1 MPDPSLPLAVTPGK
15 KPLSTDRRRLPRVRR
30 ILRDSRNLL
39 CVLPRL
45 QRDLMREE
53 SPLAETMRVLG
64 NTLTQELFRVEGEM
78 LREIEF
84 NKVSPRRPYNRKKPR
99 PIPAPDPIA
108 DTPLPLDQTA

>member
-1 MPDPSLPLAVTPGK
+1 MNQSLPLTITPGK

-30 ILRDSRNLL
+30 ILRDSRELL

-78 LREIEF
+78 LRELEM
-84 NKVSPRRPYNRKKPR
+84 NKVSARRPYNRKKPR
-99 PIPAPDPIA
+99 PIPVPAPVA
-108 DTPLPLDQTA
+108 DTPLPLENAA